1 VGGWKEAARNGRLGS
16 LSSLSK
22 NLEQIQSRIE
32 RAAES
37 VGRDPNEVT
46 LIAVSK
52 TVTVD
57 QMRVAYDLGVRHFG
71 ESRWQEAEPKLDALP
86 KDIVWHFIGKLQSNK
101 ARKVAER
108 FSVIHT
114 LESGS
119 QLKEIAKAGRDVD
132 VLIEVNIANE
142 VEKSGLNPSEAAEFK
157 KTVLEYSQAN
167 FRGLMSIGP
176 AHQNEEMMRPYFQ
189 AVATLNREMAGKWL
203 SLGMSG
209 DFEVAIQEGSTHVRI
224 GSALFGARQ

>member
-1 VGGWKEAARNGRLGS
+1 MTS
-16 LSSLSK
+16 LAS
-22 NLEQIQSRIE
+22 NLQQIQSQIG

-37 VGRDPNEVT
+37 VDRDPAEVT

-52 TVTVD
+52 TVSVE
-57 QMRVAYDLGVRHFG
+57 QIRAAYDLGLRHFG

-86 KDIVWHFIGKLQSNK
+86 GDIVWHFIGKLQSNK

-119 QLKEIAKAGRDVD
+119 QLKEIAKAGREID

-142 VEKSGLNPSEAAEFK
+142 AAKSGLSSLAAAEFK
-157 KTVLEYSQAN
+157 KTVLEYRQAN

-176 AHQNEEMMRPYFQ
+176 AHQNDEMMRPYFQ

-209 DFEVAIQEGSTHVRI
+209 DFEVAIQEGSTHIRV
-224 GSALFGARQ
+224 GSALFGARK